1 MYSKS
6 VTYKFTSFTS
16 AKIAAGHCTE
26 YLSRH
31 VVKLEMSSLTI
42 TVSKESEVSISANF
56 DDIGNLK
63 KFDGLISS
71 LVSELRDA
79 FDFKENNKSSVCVFN
94 YQKETVVDSFV
105 RFNFFHPLLCSSYS
119 QVSLY
124 SVFRMY
130 SRIMLT
136 LLSGNIHTRRF

>member
-26 YLSRH
+26 YLSRY

-94 YQKETVVDSFV
+94 YQKETAVDTV
-105 RFNFFHPLLCSSYS
+105 KLN
-119 QVSLY
+119 
-124 SVFRMY
+124 
-130 SRIMLT
+130 
-136 LLSGNIHTRRF
+136 

>member
-6 VTYKFTSFTS
+6 VNYKFTSFTS

-56 DDIGNLK
+56 DEIGNLK
-63 KFDGLISS
+63 KFDGL
-71 LVSELRDA
+71 LPDVGT
-79 FDFKENNKSSVCVFN
+79 FDGTKFSTCCIESA
-94 YQKETVVDSFV
+94 TVQN
-105 RFNFFHPLLCSSYS
+105 RCS
-119 QVSLY
+119 
-124 SVFRMY
+124 
-130 SRIMLT
+130 
-136 LLSGNIHTRRF
+136 

>member
-6 VTYKFTSFTS
+6 VNYKFTSFTS

-56 DDIGNLK
+56 DEIGNLK
-63 KFDGLISS
+63 KFDGLLSS
-71 LVSELRDA
+71 L
-79 FDFKENNKSSVCVFN
+79 
-94 YQKETVVDSFV
+94 
-105 RFNFFHPLLCSSYS
+105 S
-119 QVSLY
+119 QNLE
-124 SVFRMY
+124 ML
-130 SRIMLT
+130 LT
-136 LLSGNIHTRRF
+136 LKRIINHLYVCLIIKKKQPLILLS

>member
-31 VVKLEMSSLTI
+31 IVKLEMSSLTI

-56 DDIGNLK
+56 DDLGNLK

-79 FDFKENNKSSVCVFN
+79 FDFKERIINRLCAYLIIKKKRQSILLNLINN
-94 YQKETVVDSFV
+94 
-105 RFNFFHPLLCSSYS
+105 
-119 QVSLY
+119 
-124 SVFRMY
+124 
-130 SRIMLT
+130 
-136 LLSGNIHTRRF
+136 

>member
-6 VTYKFTSFTS
+6 VNYKFTSFTS

-31 VVKLEMSSLTI
+31 VVSLTI

-56 DDIGNLK
+56 DEIGNLK
-63 KFDGLISS
+63 KFDGLLSS

-94 YQKETVVDSFV
+94 YQKETTVDTV
-105 RFNFFHPLLCSSYS
+105 KLN
-119 QVSLY
+119 
-124 SVFRMY
+124 
-130 SRIMLT
+130 
-136 LLSGNIHTRRF
+136 

>member
-42 TVSKESEVSISANF
+42 TVSKESEVSVSANF
-56 DDIGNLK
+56 DDIGNLIIELNKNSLSSEQFIK
-63 KFDGLISS
+63 KLSLIVLDPKYRIQLGMLIILISFIIYI
-71 LVSELRDA
+71 VSVL
-79 FDFKENNKSSVCVFN
+79 
-94 YQKETVVDSFV
+94 
-105 RFNFFHPLLCSSYS
+105 
-119 QVSLY
+119 
-124 SVFRMY
+124 
-130 SRIMLT
+130 
-136 LLSGNIHTRRF
+136 

>member
-6 VTYKFTSFTS
+6 VNYKFTSFTS
-16 AKIAAGHCTE
+16 AKIAACHCTE

-56 DDIGNLK
+56 DEIGNLK
-63 KFDGLISS
+63 KFDGLLSS

-94 YQKETVVDSFV
+94 YQKETTVDTV
-105 RFNFFHPLLCSSYS
+105 KLN
-119 QVSLY
+119 
-124 SVFRMY
+124 
-130 SRIMLT
+130 
-136 LLSGNIHTRRF
+136 

>member
-16 AKIAAGHCTE
+16 AKIAGHCTE

-42 TVSKESEVSISANF
+42 TVNKESEVSISANF

-63 KFDGLISS
+63 NLTDWSVLLFQSYETHSISKRTISHPYAYLIIKKRQPS
-71 LVSELRDA
+71 
-79 FDFKENNKSSVCVFN
+79 
-94 YQKETVVDSFV
+94 
-105 RFNFFHPLLCSSYS
+105 
-119 QVSLY
+119 
-124 SVFRMY
+124 
-130 SRIMLT
+130 T
-136 LLSGNIHTRRF
+136 LLN

>member
-6 VTYKFTSFTS
+6 VVYKFTSFTS

-26 YLSRH
+26 YLSKY

-56 DDIGNLK
+56 DDINLLK
-63 KFDGLISS
+63 KFDNIIST

-79 FDFKENNKSSVCVFN
+79 FDFREKNKSSVCVFN
-94 YQKETVVDSFV
+94 YRKETAVDTV
-105 RFNFFHPLLCSSYS
+105 KLN
-119 QVSLY
+119 
-124 SVFRMY
+124 
-130 SRIMLT
+130 
-136 LLSGNIHTRRF
+136 

>member
-56 DDIGNLK
+56 DEIGNLK
-63 KFDGLISS
+63 KFDGLVSS

-94 YQKETVVDSFV
+94 YQKETAVDTVKLNQSPAATSNV
-105 RFNFFHPLLCSSYS
+105 YAKTVSNMDISDLKFFIL
-119 QVSLY
+119 
-124 SVFRMY
+124 FDA
-130 SRIMLT
+130 
-136 LLSGNIHTRRF
+136 GNY